1 MAGFVKH
8 ASKPEDSVLNNF
20 DFTIL
25 EDMDPQISKCI
36 NSLKL
41 EELGYEVLF
50 DREAP
55 FELRI
60 HDPSKKS
67 QIEVGNLEAIRIRVL
82 MNVSTDESDLKTGR
96 SWFASNR
103 ECKD

>member
-1 MAGFVKH
+1 MYWLAH
-8 ASKPEDSVLNNF
+8 QLAEA
-20 DFTIL
+20 
-25 EDMDPQISKCI
+25 
-36 NSLKL
+36 
-41 EELGYEVLF
+41 GYEVLF

-82 MNVSTDESDLKTGR
+82 LSVSSGAMTDTGW
-96 SWFASNR
+96 SWFPS
-103 ECKD
+103 D